1 MLLQN
6 EIEASKQEEQDIQ
19 NNFGKGPMEMRFNG
33 NVSITSIDTIDAVVD
48 FKVVLDLLGI
58 GILLTLVSSMAS
70 MISIVKFSPLTI
82 LKERS

>member
-1 MLLQN
+1 MLQS

-19 NNFGKGPMEMRFNG
+19 GNFGKEAMEMRFNG
-33 NVSITSIDTIDAVVD
+33 NVNIKSIDTIEAVVD
-48 FKVVLDLLGI
+48 FKVVMELLGI
-58 GILLTLVSSMAS
+58 GMLLTFVSSIAS

>member
-19 NNFGKGPMEMRFNG
+19 GNFGKGPMEMRFNG
-33 NVSITSIDTIDAVVD
+33 NVNIRSIDTIEAVVD
-48 FKVVLDLLGI
+48 FKVVIELLGI
-58 GILLTLVSSMAS
+58 GILLTFVSSIAS